1 MNAERVEASLLA
13 HGRELPVLR
22 QRSVE
27 KVLPR
32 ATKVVLAGFRTDA
45 FGNRSPRRDLPK
57 PKRAGLDHR
66 RKVLG
71 WRGTAITKEQRR
83 ALRAATRW
91 WFATSPQ
98 SDQYF
103 DQGRCR

>member
-45 FGNRSPRRDLPK
+45 FGNRSARRDLPK
-57 PKRAGLDHR
+57 PKRAGLDHD
-66 RKVLG
+66 RKVWG
-71 WRGTAITKEQRR
+71 GRGAAITKEQWR
-83 ALRAATRW
+83 ALRDATRW
-91 WFATSPQ
+91 WFAASPE
-98 SDQYF
+98 SDKYF
-103 DQGRCR
+103 DHGRCR